1 MNLILQKQLDVVDDN
16 MKRHN
21 PKDIDM
27 RNIKESISLLKNDYP
42 QDQLEIEE
50 WFLGACKR
58 HGYDYADFTSA
69 KNA

>member
-1 MNLILQKQLDVVDDN
+1 MNQVLQKRLDAVEET
-16 MKRHN
+16 MKLHIS
-21 PKDIDM
+21 KDM
-27 RNIKESISLLKNDYP
+27 RNIKESINLLKNDNP
-42 QDQLEIEE
+42 KDQLVIEE